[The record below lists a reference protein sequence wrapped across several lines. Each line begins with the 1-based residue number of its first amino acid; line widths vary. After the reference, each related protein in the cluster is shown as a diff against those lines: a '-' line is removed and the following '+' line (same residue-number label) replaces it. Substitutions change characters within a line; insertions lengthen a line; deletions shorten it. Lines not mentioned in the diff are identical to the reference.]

1 MNLITFDIITNFC
14 NYDDME
20 AINNR
25 KKSEKIGKNRKKPEK
40 IGKRSYAR
48 HTDWNTVKP
57 FFSQGVPALSF

>member
-25 KKSEKIGKNRKKPEK
+25 KKSEKIGK
-40 IGKRSYAR
+40 RSYAR
-48 HTDWNTVKP
+48 HTDWNTISEGRGYQNACIDLLP
-57 FFSQGVPALSF
+57 GIDH

>member
-25 KKSEKIGKNRKKPEK
+25 KKSEKIGK
-40 IGKRSYAR
+40 RSYAR
-48 HTDWNTVKP
+48 YTDWNTI
-57 FFSQGVPALSF
+57 

>member
-48 HTDWNTVKP
+48 YTDWNTIK
-57 FFSQGVPALSF
+57 VPLS